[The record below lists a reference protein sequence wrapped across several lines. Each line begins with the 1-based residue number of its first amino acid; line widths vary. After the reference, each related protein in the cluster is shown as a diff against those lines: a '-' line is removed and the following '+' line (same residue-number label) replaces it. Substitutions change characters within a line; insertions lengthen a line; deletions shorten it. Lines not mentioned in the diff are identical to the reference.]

1 MPRRLFSCFVW
12 IHLFASVVLAQDD
25 VVGNGIPVTNQTTR
39 NACSSCHAI
48 DNEGRM
54 TRISFMRKT
63 PEGWQETIKRMVRE
77 QDVVVSPD
85 VAREIVRYLSND
97 HGLAPEEARPAFYEV
112 ERRMIREV
120 IPDESLEAACVAC
133 HSIGRIL
140 SQRRDRDEWELL
152 TNFHLALYPL
162 TEFQAFRGTRRPTS
176 RTLPAVGEAQ
186 VGDDP
191 RRPGPIPPTRAISS
205 TMSPDDQR
213 DPVDRALDYLGRAL
227 PLDTPEWRAWRANFR
242 VPRIE
247 GTWAVQVYMVGK
259 GRGYGQM
266 VISPGPSE
274 DEFRTETTIEF
285 GDGTRTARTG
295 RVLLYAGYSW
305 RGSSNDPGARTERL
319 EQLREVMFL
328 AADSETLNG
337 RWFNGAYDEFGID
350 VVARRVRRDIHVSGT
365 DKSAVM
371 AGSTDSVR
379 IYGANFTTDLSAED
393 IDFGPGVTVDSV
405 RVTSDM
411 ITVDIAVAS
420 EALPGQRD
428 VVVGGIVS
436 RGALAVF
443 DTIDYVRVLPEQGM
457 ARLGGGA
464 MPKQFQQ
471 FDAVAYHEGPDG
483 MSGTDDDIE
492 LGAVPVT
499 WSVEEFHARLN
510 DDDILYVGTLGPNGL
525 FTPNIDGPN
534 PERKGQTNNYG
545 DVRVIATYGGE
556 GTDRPIRGGAHL
568 VVTVPL
574 YVRWLQ
580 LEVLP

>member
-1 MPRRLFSCFVW
+1 MSSRFLVCLVW
-12 IHLFASVVLAQDD
+12 IHLLALFVLAQDN
-25 VVGNGIPVTNQTTR
+25 VAGKGIPVENQTTR
-39 NACSSCHAI
+39 NACSACHAI
-48 DNEGRM
+48 DDEGRM
-54 TRISFMRKT
+54 TRISYMRKT

-77 QDVVVSPD
+77 QDVMVEPAA
-85 VAREIVRYLSND
+85 AREIVKYLSNE

-112 ERRMIREV
+112 ERRMIRET
-120 IPDESLEAACVAC
+120 IPDESLEEACVVC

-140 SQRRDRDEWELL
+140 SQRRDRDEWKLL
-152 TNFHLALYPL
+152 TSFHLALYPMA
-162 TEFQAFRGTRRPTS
+162 EFQAFRAVRSSTS

-191 RRPGPIPPTRAISS
+191 LRPGPIPATRTISS
-205 TMSPDDQR
+205 LNDQR
-213 DPVDRALDYLGRAL
+213 DPVDRALDYLGRAQ
-227 PLDTPEWRAWRANFR
+227 PLDTPEWRAWRASFR
-242 VPRIE
+242 APQIE
-247 GTWAVQVYMVGK
+247 GTWAVQAYMVGR

-266 VISPGPSE
+266 VISPGPAE
-274 DEFRTETTIEF
+274 DEFRTATSIEF
-285 GDGTRTARTG
+285 SDGTRTSRTG

-305 RGSSNDPGARTERL
+305 RGSSNDPSAVTERL
-319 EQLREVMFL
+319 GQLREVMFL
-328 AADSETLNG
+328 SSDNDTLNG

-350 VVARRVRRDIHVSGT
+350 VVAQRIRRDIHVSGT
-365 DKSAVM
+365 DKSGVM
-371 AGSTDSVR
+371 AGSSETVR
-379 IYGANFTTDLSAED
+379 IYGANFNPELSTED
-393 IDFGPGVTVDSV
+393 IDFGPGIRVNSS

-411 ITVDIAVAS
+411 IAVDISVES

-443 DTIDYVRVLPEQGM
+443 DRIDYVRVLPEQGM

-483 MSGTDDDIE
+483 VTGTEDDIE
-492 LGAVPVT
+492 LGPVPVS
-499 WSVEEFHARLN
+499 WSVEEFNARLN

-545 DVRVIATYGGE
+545 DVRVIATYEGE
-556 GTDRPIRGGAHL
+556 GTDKPIRGGAHL